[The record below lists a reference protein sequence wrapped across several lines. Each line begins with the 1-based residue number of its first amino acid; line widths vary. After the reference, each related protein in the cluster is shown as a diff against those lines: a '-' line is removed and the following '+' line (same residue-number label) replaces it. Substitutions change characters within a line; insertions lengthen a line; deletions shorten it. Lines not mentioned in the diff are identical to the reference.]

1 MVMFKKKTWD
11 KPFPEAVAKRVKK
24 LPHAQLSPWAE
35 TCMNEINRCLIEF
48 SNSGAEV
55 YIKEALK
62 GAEALHA
69 VIDELHNRS
78 VVR

>member
-1 MVMFKKKTWD
+1 MFRKKSWD
-11 KPFPEAVAKRVKK
+11 KPFPETLSKRVKK
-24 LPHAQLSPWAE
+24 IPTAQLSPWAE

-48 SNSGAEV
+48 ANSGSEL

-69 VIDELHNRS
+69 VVDELHARS
-78 VVR
+78 VIQ